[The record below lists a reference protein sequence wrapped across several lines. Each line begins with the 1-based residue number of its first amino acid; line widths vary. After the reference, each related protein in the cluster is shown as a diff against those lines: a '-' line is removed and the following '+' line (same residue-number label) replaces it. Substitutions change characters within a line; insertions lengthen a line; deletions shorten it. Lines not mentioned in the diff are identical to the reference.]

1 MNIPELYQTPDFIF
15 LVFELCRSGGNF
27 VTLLIKLDSIFLL
40 LKNATFDG
48 PPRGIHKEIF
58 LLVSQN
64 FEFQNLC
71 FTCVFFRQGELYEL
85 LNSNVRLSEKRVR
98 NFMKQ
103 LLLAVQFCHE
113 NGVIHR
119 DIKPENIL
127 IQDDL
132 LHIKLM
138 DFGLSAFLKPQGA

>member
-1 MNIPELYQTPDFIF
+1 MSKPLFY
-15 LVFELCRSGGNF
+15 LC
-27 VTLLIKLDSIFLL
+27 
-40 LKNATFDG
+40 
-48 PPRGIHKEIF
+48 
-58 LLVSQN
+58 
-64 FEFQNLC
+64 
-71 FTCVFFRQGELYEL
+71 FFRQGELYEL

-138 DFGLSAFLKPQGA
+138 DFGLSAFLKPQGTTLRR

>member
-1 MNIPELYQTPDFIF
+1 M
-15 LVFELCRSGGNF
+15 SK
-27 VTLLIKLDSIFLL
+27 LLFY
-40 LKNATFDG
+40 F
-48 PPRGIHKEIF
+48 
-58 LLVSQN
+58 
-64 FEFQNLC
+64 C
-71 FTCVFFRQGELYEL
+71 FFRQGELYEL

-103 LLLAVQFCHE
+103 LLLAVQFCHQ
-113 NGVIHR
+113 NGIIHR

-138 DFGLSAFLKPQGA
+138 DFGLSAFLKPQGTTRVIEEIGGFMI

>member
-1 MNIPELYQTPDFIF
+1 MVGIF
-15 LVFELCRSGGNF
+15 KTTVLLVFF
-27 VTLLIKLDSIFLL
+27 
-40 LKNATFDG
+40 
-48 PPRGIHKEIF
+48 
-58 LLVSQN
+58 
-64 FEFQNLC
+64 
-71 FTCVFFRQGELYEL
+71 FFRQGELYEL

-98 NFMKQ
+98 TFMKQ
-103 LLLAVQFCHE
+103 LLLAVQFCHQ

-138 DFGLSAFLKPQGA
+138 DFGLSAFLKPQGNVYTIEDTT